1 MNIFE
6 SKYVQVNYNP
16 VTNSVETIWK
26 DFATSDEF
34 RKTID
39 IVYEAMIKNKPQ
51 NWVVDFTR
59 AGVVA
64 VKDQEWFYNKVL
76 PKMARAGIKKA
87 PVVASGDVFSKM
99 HSDEAKRHMNRMGIE
114 SRYFENRQAIEEWLL
129 TGNLNQEHPRAGKF
143 NTFNLF

>member
-6 SKYVQVNYNP
+6 SKYVQINYNTI
-16 VTNSVETIWK
+16 TNSVETIWK

-39 IVYEAMIKNKPQ
+39 IVYDAIIKNKPQ
-51 NWVVDFTR
+51 NWVVDFKR

-76 PKMARAGIKKA
+76 PKIARAGIKRA
-87 PVVASGDVFSKM
+87 PVVMSDDVFSKA

-114 SRYFENRQAIEEWLL
+114 SKYFENRQVIEEWLL
-129 TGNLNQEHPRAGKF
+129 TGNLNQEHPRANKF
-143 NTFNLF
+143 KTFTWF

>member
-6 SKYVQVNYNP
+6 SKYVQVNYNAI
-16 VTNSVETIWK
+16 TNSVETIWK

-39 IVYEAMIKNKPQ
+39 IVYGAILENKPQ
-51 NWVVDFTR
+51 NWVVDFKR

-76 PKMARAGIKKA
+76 PNIARAGIKKA
-87 PVVASGDVFSKM
+87 PVVVSDDVFSKA

-114 SRYFENRQAIEEWLL
+114 SRYFEKQ
-129 TGNLNQEHPRAGKF
+129 TSYK
-143 NTFNLF
+143 